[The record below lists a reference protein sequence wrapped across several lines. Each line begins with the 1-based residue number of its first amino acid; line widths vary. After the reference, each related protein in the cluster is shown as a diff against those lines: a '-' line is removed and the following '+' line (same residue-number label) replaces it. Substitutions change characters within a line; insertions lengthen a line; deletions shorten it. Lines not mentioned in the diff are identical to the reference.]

1 MKNLV
6 SATSDHQVLVN
17 GITFQQ
23 VLTQNPVKQKDRNPN
38 APQKIEITRTRS
50 IGDQTITEKK
60 LIVDGMEAET
70 TIETKLTQDE
80 MREFEQKWSEHW
92 KPVLTD
98 DTMPI
103 ESNQNLDLK

>member
-1 MKNLV
+1 MKENLV

-38 APQKIEITRTRS
+38 AAQKIEITRTRS

-60 LIVDGMEAET
+60 LIVDGMEVET
-70 TIETKLTQDE
+70 TIDTKL
-80 MREFEQKWSEHW
+80 
-92 KPVLTD
+92 
-98 DTMPI
+98 DTRN
-103 ESNQNLDLK
+103 EKV

>member
-1 MKNLV
+1 MKENLV

-17 GITFQQ
+17 GIIYQL

-38 APQKIEITRTRS
+38 APQKIEITWTMS
-50 IGDQTITEKK
+50 IGDQTIT
-60 LIVDGMEAET
+60 
-70 TIETKLTQDE
+70 Q
-80 MREFEQKWSEHW
+80 QWSQHW

-103 ESNQNLDLK
+103 ESNQNLNLK

>member
-1 MKNLV
+1 MKENLV

-17 GITFQQ
+17 GIIYQL

-38 APQKIEITRTRS
+38 APQKIEITWTMS

-70 TIETKLTQDE
+70 TIDTKL
-80 MREFEQKWSEHW
+80 
-92 KPVLTD
+92 
-98 DTMPI
+98 DTRN
-103 ESNQNLDLK
+103 EKV